1 MFQDKIGMD
10 RFMNDIWK
18 LFSKQCLR
26 DWGKF
31 SEKNEMTQKKKK
43 KKGRNI
49 LWGKKAINFF
59 WKSIFFFPPP
69 PPPQIHNE
77 EKEKWS
83 MQVWFA
89 GILYSILASLLSCYI
104 KSSPLLLRFV
114 PFIRLFSYSTRYTLC
129 LLVDS
134 QRIRISSSQ
143 FNPLS

>member
-1 MFQDKIGMD
+1 MEWIDLWMIFENYSQSNVFVTGENLVRRM
-10 RFMNDIWK
+10 RW
-18 LFSKQCLR
+18 LR
-26 DWGKF
+26 R
-31 SEKNEMTQKKKK
+31 KKK

-59 WKSIFFFPPP
+59 WKSIFFFPPSP